1 MKSDKEVQR
10 DRGAEEQRGR
20 LRRRYRLTVKG
31 RIKRSRDFQAVYSVR
46 CRAEDER
53 LIVYVG
59 PGKVGHSRLGL
70 SVGKKVG
77 SAVRR
82 NRTKRTLREAYRLSQ
97 HDLPGPWDYVL
108 IPRVGVAAS
117 TEQYRES
124 LMRLSLELQRR
135 LEKSGPGGNN

>member
-1 MKSDKEVQR
+1 MKS
-10 DRGAEEQRGR
+10 EEEGQRGR
-20 LRRRYRLTVKG
+20 GTKGQRGRYRLRVGG

-46 CRAEDER
+46 YRAEDER

-70 SVGKKVG
+70 SVGRKVG

-82 NRTKRTLREAYRLSQ
+82 NRIKRTLREAYRLSQ

-108 IPRVGVAAS
+108 IPRAGVAAS
-117 TEQYRES
+117 TEEYRDS
-124 LMRLSLELQRR
+124 LMRLGLKLQRR
-135 LEKSGPGGNN
+135 IGKSSL